1 LQGCWTEGKT
11 VSCLWSLRNF
21 PPNRKSFAV
30 RSLYSKQN
38 TRRKSRINLLLTKPK
53 SPLVRHLRNVRD
65 GLSALPL
72 FIRLGKLN
80 GSMTADGLVDFSLQ
94 YPAIAPLQWRSE
106 FVEYARLVS
115 EQRPSAALEI
125 GSFRGGT
132 LFVLTKLAN
141 PDATVISLDLPA
153 SRFGKVCRWAQT
165 PIFHRFTQNGQTLH
179 LLRADSHRKETL
191 SAVSNL
197 LNGRRL
203 DVLFIDGD
211 HTYAGVR
218 ADFEMY
224 SPLVRSGGLVA
235 FHDIAVQPLPN
246 EVVRL
251 WSELKPRYRH
261 KEILHGTGKDAMGI
275 GVLWL

>member
-1 LQGCWTEGKT
+1 M
-11 VSCLWSLRNF
+11 
-21 PPNRKSFAV
+21 
-30 RSLYSKQN
+30 
-38 TRRKSRINLLLTKPK
+38 TKVK
-53 SPLVRHLRNVRD
+53 SPIARHLRNIRD

-72 FIRLGKLN
+72 FLQLGKLN
-80 GSMTADGLVDFSLQ
+80 GSMSPDGLVDFSLK
-94 YPAIAPLQWRSE
+94 YPAIAPLQMRSE
-106 FVEYARLVS
+106 LAEYARIVA

-141 PDATVISLDLPA
+141 RHATVISLDLPA
-153 SRFGKVCRWAQT
+153 SWFGKICRWAQT
-165 PIFHRFTQNGQTLH
+165 PIFHRFTQNGQRLH
-179 LLRADSHRKETL
+179 LLRADSHRHETL
-191 SAVSNL
+191 SKVSKL

-224 SPLVRSGGLVA
+224 APLVRPGGIVA
-235 FHDIAVQPLPN
+235 FHDIAVHPSPH

-251 WSELKPRYRH
+251 WNEIKPRYRH
-261 KEILHGTGKDAMGI
+261 KEILHSTAKDAMGI
-275 GVLWL
+275 GVLWV

>member
-1 LQGCWTEGKT
+1 MAKVKSPVVRQ
-11 VSCLWSLRNF
+11 LRN
-21 PPNRKSFAV
+21 
-30 RSLYSKQN
+30 
-38 TRRKSRINLLLTKPK
+38 I
-53 SPLVRHLRNVRD
+53 RD
-65 GLSALPL
+65 GFSALPL
-72 FIRLGKLN
+72 FLQLGKPS
-80 GSMTADGLVDFSLQ
+80 GSMTPDGLVDFALK
-94 YPAIAPLQWRSE
+94 YPAIAPLQIRSE
-106 FVEYARLVS
+106 FVEYARIVS
-115 EQRPSAALEI
+115 KQRPNAALEI

-141 PDATVISLDLPA
+141 PHATVISLDLPS
-153 SRFGKVCRWAQT
+153 SRFGKICRWAQT

-179 LLRADSHRKETL
+179 LLRADSHRSETL
-191 SAVSNL
+191 SKVSQL

-218 ADFEMY
+218 ADFDMY
-224 SPLVRSGGLVA
+224 APLVRPGGIVA

-251 WSELKPRYRH
+251 WNEIKPRYRH
-261 KEILHGTGKDAMGI
+261 KEILHSTAKDAMGI